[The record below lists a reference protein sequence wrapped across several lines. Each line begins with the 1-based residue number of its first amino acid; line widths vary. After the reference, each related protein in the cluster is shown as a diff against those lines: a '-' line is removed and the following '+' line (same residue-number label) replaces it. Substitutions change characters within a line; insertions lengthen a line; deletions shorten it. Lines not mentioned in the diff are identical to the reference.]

1 MYELFEQKYKEC
13 EKSLFLV
20 AFAYLHNTED
30 AKDCVQEAVLS
41 ALKSFNS
48 LNNKEFFKTWLT
60 RIVINKSKDYLKKQ
74 RFTEE
79 LTDNLNV
86 FYDMPQDEIGILA
99 DSINKLSASLDTA
112 LTELKTTNEQLV
124 SDIEKERKLEKMRQD
139 FVSSASHE
147 LKTPIAIIRGYAEG
161 LKINVSEE
169 DTAMQEYC
177 DKEKKLFS
185 IVIPE

>member
-13 EKSLFLV
+13 EKALFLV
-20 AFAYLHNTED
+20 AFGYLHNTED

-86 FYDMPQDEIGILA
+86 FYDMPTDEIGIM
-99 DSINKLSASLDTA
+99 DCICKLSPKLSIYITLRFYNDMTYDEVARTLKLPVSTVKYKTKKA
-112 LTELKTTNEQLV
+112 LNELKTL
-124 SDIEKERKLEKMRQD
+124 LEGDAK
-139 FVSSASHE
+139 
-147 LKTPIAIIRGYAEG
+147 
-161 LKINVSEE
+161 
-169 DTAMQEYC
+169 
-177 DKEKKLFS
+177 
-185 IVIPE
+185 

>member
-1 MYELFEQKYKEC
+1 M
-13 EKSLFLV
+13 V
-20 AFAYLHNTED
+20 AFGYLHNTED

-86 FYDMPQDEIGILA
+86 FYDMPLDEMGIMDCICKLN
-99 DSINKLSASLDTA
+99 SKLSSYITLRFYNDMTYEEVAHTLKMPVSTVKYKTKKA
-112 LTELKTTNEQLV
+112 LNELKCL
-124 SDIEKERKLEKMRQD
+124 LEGDAK
-139 FVSSASHE
+139 
-147 LKTPIAIIRGYAEG
+147 
-161 LKINVSEE
+161 
-169 DTAMQEYC
+169 
-177 DKEKKLFS
+177 
-185 IVIPE
+185 